1 MEVTLNTTKFFSNCF
16 LSVTFAFAL
25 GQTSAIAQLGS
36 SRWSADLPIVTYA
49 PSYPAI
55 IPLNAS
61 FVSFAEDSYE
71 YSGGAYGHAVT
82 SANSVIGQEVIVAL
96 EGAMSRK
103 YTWKPPYPGATPFAI
118 TGFKSTS
125 AHAWFYGSSASG
137 SCAIHDPY
145 AGSDHAQMPSGFHI
159 FSPEVSVTIPAG
171 GGTVTIVNYHTAA
184 LSNSSNDSAETHA
197 YGYFRP

>member
-1 MEVTLNTTKFFSNCF
+1 MEATLNTTKFFSNCF

-103 YTWKPPYPGATPFAI
+103 YTWKPPYPGATPFSI

-137 SCAIHDPY
+137 ASAIRDPSSD
-145 AGSDHAQMPSGFHI
+145 SDHAKMPKGFHI
-159 FSPEVSVTIPAG
+159 FSPEVSETIKAG
-171 GGTVTIVNYHTAA
+171 GWTVMIEYYHTVA
-184 LSNSSNDSAETHA
+184 SSSSFNDYAETHA